1 MYKINRTL
9 IATMKEP
16 PMTYLQVDAIRK
28 RVWHSISQTTADQAG
43 DSLTQANL
51 QQYIAGTF
59 LPTDAQLKRLAAYLG
74 VKL

>member
-1 MYKINRTL
+1 M
-9 IATMKEP
+9 A
-16 PMTYLQVDAIRK
+16 
-28 RVWHSISQTTADQAG
+28 HSISQTTADQAG
-43 DSLTQANL
+43 DLLTQANL